1 MKKKYIDILMATYNG
16 EKYLKEQIESI
27 LNQTHKDFRLII
39 SDDCSRD
46 STREIL
52 SKYAKK
58 DKRIKIY
65 KQEKNLG
72 YVKNFEFL
80 LSKVENEYYMF
91 SDQDD
96 VWLPDKVKKSLET
109 LIETNSDLAFSDL
122 VVVDEKLDV
131 IKESFLQYCGLTE
144 RVKKEQKYDTYYLHN
159 SIAGCTI
166 IGRKSMI
173 DKIIPMPE
181 NTKFVIHD
189 YWMGLISASYGKLVE
204 HIINR
209 KGDGICPFEEAV
221 LEIQDRSQAYEAIL
235 QKMEKMGITV

>member
-16 EKYLKEQIESI
+16 ETYLKVQIESI
-27 LNQTHKDFRLII
+27 LNQTHKDFRLLI
-39 SDDCSRD
+39 SDDCSKD

-80 LSKVENEYYMF
+80 LSKVENEYNMF
-91 SDQDD
+91 SDQED

-166 IGRKSMI
+166 IG
-173 DKIIPMPE
+173 
-181 NTKFVIHD
+181 
-189 YWMGLISASYGKLVE
+189 
-204 HIINR
+204 
-209 KGDGICPFEEAV
+209 
-221 LEIQDRSQAYEAIL
+221 
-235 QKMEKMGITV
+235 